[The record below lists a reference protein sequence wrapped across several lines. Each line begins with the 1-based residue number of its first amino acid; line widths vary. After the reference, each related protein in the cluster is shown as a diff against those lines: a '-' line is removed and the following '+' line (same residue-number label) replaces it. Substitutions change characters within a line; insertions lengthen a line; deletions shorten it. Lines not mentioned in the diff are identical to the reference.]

1 MVTERNL
8 KLPLP
13 VAVIGAGR
21 MGGHHARIYASLPEA
36 HLVGI
41 VDTELSHAQ
50 SLAQQYHSVAFPSV
64 AALLAA
70 CPDLRA
76 ASIATP
82 TIYHRA
88 IAENLLQRGMD
99 TLIEKPLAP
108 TVADAEALVTLARQ
122 HQCVLQVGHSERFN
136 PVVRALSGHQL
147 DPRFIEVHRISPM
160 RFRSVDIGVVLDLM
174 IHDIDIVHHFVRSP
188 VSDIA
193 AVGVA
198 VIGQHEDV
206 ANARIVF
213 ANGCVAN
220 ITASRLAMKTERRMR
235 LFSPNAY
242 VSVDYQKKA
251 GVIITKTANQ
261 AQLDLLRQK
270 LAAEETPDLSNLDYT
285 ELVHVDQLDIDDQE
299 PLRLQLQ
306 SFLQAV
312 RTGAEPVVT
321 GADGT
326 FAVDV
331 ASRITAAIA
340 WHQWVGLDG
349 AAVSVSI

>member
-1 MVTERNL
+1 MATEHHL
-8 KLPLP
+8 ETPLQ

-36 HLVGI
+36 QLAGI
-41 VDTELSHAQ
+41 VDTDLSRAET
-50 SLAQQYHSVAFPSV
+50 LAQPYNCGAFASVE
-64 AALLAA
+64 ALLRAY
-70 CPDLRA
+70 PKLNA
-76 ASIATP
+76 ASISTP

-88 IAENLLQRGMD
+88 LAETLLKRRVD
-99 TLIEKPLAP
+99 VLIEKPLAP
-108 TVADAEALVTLARQ
+108 TVADCQALVELAG
-122 HQCVLQVGHSERFN
+122 HNQCVLQVGHSERFN
-136 PVVRALSGHQL
+136 PVVRALGRHKL

-174 IHDIDIVHHFVRSP
+174 IHDIDIVHHFVHSP
-188 VSDIA
+188 VASVA

-235 LFSPNAY
+235 LFSPDAY

-251 GVIITKTANQ
+251 GVVIHKTANQ
-261 AQLDLLRQK
+261 AQLDMLQQK
-270 LAAEETPDLSNLDYT
+270 LSADEVPDLSNLDYT
-285 ELVHVDQLDIDDQE
+285 ELVHVDQLEIDDSE
-299 PLRLQLQ
+299 PLKLQLQ
-306 SFLQAV
+306 SFLSAV
-312 RTGAEPVVT
+312 RSRGEPAVT
-321 GADGT
+321 GEDGT

-331 ASRITAAIA
+331 AARITQAIA
-340 WHQWVGLDG
+340 NHQWTG
-349 AAVSVSI
+349 A

>member
-1 MVTERNL
+1 MTTL
-8 KLPLP
+8 KSDAPLQ

-36 HLVGI
+36 KLVGI
-41 VDTELSHAQ
+41 VDTDAARAAA
-50 SLAQQYHSVAFPSV
+50 LAQQYGVGAFTSVE
-64 AALLAA
+64 ALLAA
-70 CPDLRA
+70 CPELQA
-76 ASIATP
+76 VSISTP

-88 IAENLLQRGMD
+88 LAELLLDREID

-108 TVADAEALVTLARQ
+108 TLGDAQALVALARRNKR
-122 HQCVLQVGHSERFN
+122 VLQVGHSERFN
-136 PVVRALSGHQL
+136 PVVRALSKHKL

-188 VSDIA
+188 VASIA

-198 VIGQHEDV
+198 VIGRHEDV

-235 LFSPNAY
+235 LFSPDAY

-251 GVIITKTANQ
+251 GVVITKTANQ
-261 AQLDLLRQK
+261 AQLDILQQQ
-270 LAAEETPDLSNLDYT
+270 LAAEEVPDLSNLDYT
-285 ELVHVDQLDIDDQE
+285 ELVHVDQLEIDDQE
-299 PLRLQLQ
+299 PLKLQLQ
-306 SFLQAV
+306 SFLHAV
-312 RTGAEPVVT
+312 RTRGEPVVSGED
-321 GADGT
+321 GA

-331 ASRITAAIA
+331 ATRITEAIA
-340 WHQWVGLDG
+340 QHQWT
-349 AAVSVSI
+349 AR

>member
-1 MVTERNL
+1 MATRRNL
-8 KLPLP
+8 KIPIP

-21 MGGHHARIYASLPEA
+21 MGGHHARIYAALPEA

-41 VDTELSHAQ
+41 VDTDLARAQ
-50 SLAQQYHSVAFPSV
+50 SLAQQYHCAAFSSLT
-64 AALLAA
+64 ALLAA
-70 CPDLRA
+70 CPELQA
-76 ASIATP
+76 ASISTP
-82 TIYHRA
+82 TIYHSA
-88 IAENLLQRGMD
+88 IAETLLNRGLD

-108 TVADAEALVTLARQ
+108 TVAEAETLVTLAHT

-136 PVVRALSGHQL
+136 PVVRALSKHQL

-174 IHDIDIVHHFVRSP
+174 IHDIDIVHHFVRAP
-188 VSDIA
+188 VTSIA

-213 ANGCVAN
+213 GNGCVAN
-220 ITASRLAMKTERRMR
+220 ITASRLALKTERRMR
-235 LFSPNAY
+235 LFSPDAY

-251 GVIITKTANQ
+251 GVVITKTANQ
-261 AQLDLLRQK
+261 AQLAMLQQK

-285 ELVHVDQLDIDDQE
+285 QLVHVDQLEIDDQE
-299 PLRLQLQ
+299 PLQLQLQ
-306 SFLQAV
+306 SFLHAV
-312 RTGAEPVVT
+312 RTGAEPAVT

-340 WHQWVGLDG
+340 RHQWTGLNR
-349 AAVSVSI
+349 AAGLPS

>member
-1 MVTERNL
+1 MTTL
-8 KLPLP
+8 KSDAPLQ

-36 HLVGI
+36 KLVGI
-41 VDTELSHAQ
+41 VDTDAARAAA
-50 SLAQQYHSVAFPSV
+50 LAQQYGVGAFTSVE
-64 AALLAA
+64 ALLAA
-70 CPDLRA
+70 CPELQA
-76 ASIATP
+76 VSISTP

-88 IAENLLQRGMD
+88 LAELLLDREID

-108 TVADAEALVTLARQ
+108 TLGDAQALVALARRNKR
-122 HQCVLQVGHSERFN
+122 VLQVGHSERFN
-136 PVVRALSGHQL
+136 PVVRALSKHKL

-188 VSDIA
+188 VASIA

-198 VIGQHEDV
+198 VIGRHEDV

-235 LFSPNAY
+235 LFSPDAY

-251 GVIITKTANQ
+251 GVVITKTANQ
-261 AQLDLLRQK
+261 AQLDILQQQ
-270 LAAEETPDLSNLDYT
+270 LAAEEVPDLSNLDYT
-285 ELVHVDQLDIDDQE
+285 ELVHVDQLEIDDQE
-299 PLRLQLQ
+299 PLKLQLQ
-306 SFLQAV
+306 SLLHAV
-312 RTGAEPVVT
+312 RTRGEPVVSGED
-321 GADGT
+321 GA

-331 ASRITAAIA
+331 ATRITEAIA
-340 WHQWVGLDG
+340 QHQWT
-349 AAVSVSI
+349 AR

>member
-1 MVTERNL
+1 MATEHNL
-8 KLPLP
+8 QTPLH
-13 VAVIGAGR
+13 VAVVGAGR

-36 HLVGI
+36 KLVGI
-41 VDTELSHAQ
+41 VDTDLSRAQ
-50 SLAQQYHSVAFPSV
+50 TLAQPYNCQAFTSVEALLQAFPK
-64 AALLAA
+64 LN
-70 CPDLRA
+70 A
-76 ASIATP
+76 ASISTP

-88 IAENLLQRGMD
+88 LAQTLLTWHID

-108 TVADAEALVTLARQ
+108 TLADAEALVALARK
-122 HQCVLQVGHSERFN
+122 HACILQVGHSERFN
-136 PVVRALSGHQL
+136 PVVRALSKHTL
-147 DPRFIEVHRISPM
+147 EPRFIEVHRISPM

-174 IHDIDIVHHFVRSP
+174 IHDIDIVHHFVHSP
-188 VSDIA
+188 VASIA

-235 LFSPNAY
+235 LFSPDAY

-251 GVIITKTANQ
+251 GVVITKTANQ
-261 AQLDLLRQK
+261 AQLDILQQK

-285 ELVHVDQLDIDDQE
+285 ELVHVDQLEIDDQE
-299 PLRLQLQ
+299 PLKLQLQ
-306 SFLQAV
+306 SFLHAV
-312 RTGAEPVVT
+312 RKRTQPAVT
-321 GADGT
+321 GEDGA

-331 ASRITAAIA
+331 ATRITTAIA
-340 WHQWVGLDG
+340 QHQWGDQ
-349 AAVSVSI
+349 